1 MYLPQKGKAGQ
12 NNGLK
17 QKARLYYPVRS
28 AAKRHSLYVAEH
40 PVESQRAIRMLEGFT
55 RFLSVWHAIPVS
67 MAVAEGMRMVSKR
80 AKLNDPL
87 TASQTKNTL
96 PDTLPD
102 LKIASQRLEA

>member
-40 PVESQRAIRMLEGFT
+40 PVESQGAIRMLEEFT
-55 RFLSVWHAIPVS
+55 RFLSVRHN
-67 MAVAEGMRMVSKR
+67 VAEGMRMVSKR

-87 TASQTKNTL
+87 TVS
-96 PDTLPD
+96 
-102 LKIASQRLEA
+102 